1 MALTNEDLLAIK
13 ELLKPIHNRLDSM
26 DSRLD
31 KMDDRFDSMDGRLDS
46 MDSRLDSM
54 DGRLDSMDSRLD
66 VIEMKQGITAKKL
79 DDLLLNVKIFER
91 DIRRDIHILNDE
103 METVVEKL
111 KQHELLPR

>member
-1 MALTNEDLLAIK
+1 MALTKEDLLAIK

-46 MDSRLDSM
+46 MD
-54 DGRLDSMDSRLD
+54 GRLD